1 MASGNGTNTPT
12 PPPPTPTPTPLG
24 IRTEQKANAKAAAIV
39 AAAAAAKVETLEG
52 RCHSV
57 IAELQQLLSEYR
69 VLLDD
74 KSESRFDNAERLLA
88 VGGNIES
95 KQEAIKECEAE
106 LEQLREEA
114 QRLALLAK
122 QAEIDELEAAHE
134 ILSTDLRSSE
144 LANGDADMG
153 KIQCLSAVER
163 DRKRRISE
171 LAQLYSE
178 IEAQRSKRAT

>member
-1 MASGNGTNTPT
+1 MTV
-12 PPPPTPTPTPLG
+12 
-24 IRTEQKANAKAAAIV
+24 AA
-39 AAAAAAKVETLEG
+39 AAAAAAKVKRLDG
-52 RCHSV
+52 GCQSV
-57 IAELQQLLSEYR
+57 KDELRALVSEFR
-69 VLLDD
+69 MLLDD
-74 KSESRFDNAERLLA
+74 KSESRFDNSERLLA
-88 VGGNIES
+88 VRQNIES
-95 KQEAIKECEAE
+95 KRQAIKECEAE

-122 QAEIDELEAAHE
+122 QAEIDELEAAHDV
-134 ILSTDLRSSE
+134 LSTDLRSSE